1 MTSQI
6 AIFGPETGAISQ
18 SVLIALLT
26 ILGMLGIVAAVA
38 AA

>member
-6 AIFGPETGAISQ
+6 AIVGPGTGAVAQ

-26 ILGMLGIVAAVA
+26 ILGMLGIIAAVA

>member
-6 AIFGPETGAISQ
+6 AIFGPETQAPVQ
-18 SVLIALLT
+18 SLLIALLT
-26 ILGMLGIVAAVA
+26 ILGMLGIIAAVA